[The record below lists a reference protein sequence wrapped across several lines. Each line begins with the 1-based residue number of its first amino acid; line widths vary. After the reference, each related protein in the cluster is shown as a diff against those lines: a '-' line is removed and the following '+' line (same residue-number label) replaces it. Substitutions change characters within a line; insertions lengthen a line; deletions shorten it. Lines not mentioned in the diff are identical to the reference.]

1 MIAYFLIA
9 IFVWLVILTFI
20 GLKTKGHYQNLVAS
34 TRKKKLDEILDQLIT
49 NDNKFSKE
57 IELIKNQLIRI
68 NEEAKFYLQK
78 IGFVRYDPFEGRG
91 EQSFVVA
98 LLDKENSG
106 LVVNFIYTRD
116 GLRVYTKKVKNGQGD
131 KYQLSGEEKNAI
143 EKSNIKN

>member
-1 MIAYFLIA
+1 MIEYFIA
-9 IFVWLVILTFI
+9 GIFVWLVILTFVI
-20 GLKTKGHYQNLVAS
+20 FKTKGHYQNLVAS
-34 TRKKKLDEILDQLIT
+34 TRKKKLDEILDQLII

-57 IELIKNQLIRI
+57 IELINNQLIKI

-98 LLDKENSG
+98 LLDKGNSG

-131 KYQLSGEEKNAI
+131 KYELSGEEKNAI

>member
-1 MIAYFLIA
+1 MVEYFLVA
-9 IFVWLVILTFI
+9 FFLWLILLTFV
-20 GLKTKGHYQNLVAS
+20 LFKTKSHYQNLVAS
-34 TRKKKLDEILDQLIT
+34 TRKKKLDEILDQLIS

-57 IELIKNQLIRI
+57 IELINSQLMKIDSDSR
-68 NEEAKFYLQK
+68 FYLQK

-116 GLRVYTKKVKNGQGD
+116 GLRVYIKKVKNGQGD
-131 KYQLSGEEKNAI
+131 KHELSDEEKNAI
-143 EKSNIKN
+143 VKSNIKN

>member
-1 MIAYFLIA
+1 MIEYFLVA
-9 IFVWLVILTFI
+9 IFFWLIVLTFI
-20 GLKTKGHYQNLVAS
+20 IFKTKKHYQNLVAS
-34 TRKKKLDEILDQLIT
+34 TRKEKLDEILDQLIS

-57 IELIKNQLIRI
+57 IELINNQLVKI

-78 IGFVRYDPFEGRG
+78 IGFVRYNPFEGRG

-116 GLRVYTKKVKNGQGD
+116 GLRVYTKQVKKGQGD
-131 KYQLSGEEKNAI
+131 KYELSEEEKNAI

>member
-1 MIAYFLIA
+1 MNILLALF
-9 IFVWLVILTFI
+9 FFWLVILTFVI
-20 GLKTKGHYQNLVAS
+20 LKTKGHYQNLVAS

-57 IELIKNQLIRI
+57 IELIKNQLIKI
-68 NEEAKFYLQK
+68 NDEAKFYLQK

-116 GLRVYTKKVKNGQGD
+116 GLRVYTKKVKNSQGD
-131 KYQLSGEEKNAI
+131 KYELSEEEKNAI